1 MTRIIYER
9 DQYSL
14 HLEGHAGF
22 DQAGAD
28 IVCAGVSALTEA
40 LLRQL
45 QRRENWRVSCGLCR
59 QNALVRVRLY
69 PGSRRA
75 AQRARALL
83 ETVCG
88 GYQAIAEEYPDYVKV
103 EVR

>member
-1 MTRIIYER
+1 MTRIIY
-9 DQYSL
+9 DKAQYSL
-14 HLEGHAGF
+14 HLEGHAGCAK
-22 DQAGAD
+22 AGAD
-28 IVCAGVSALTEA
+28 IVCAGLSALTEA

-45 QRRENWRVSCGLCR
+45 QRRENWRVSSGVCR
-59 QNALVRVRLY
+59 REALVHVQLY

-88 GYQAIAEEYPDYVKV
+88 GYLAIAEEYPEHVRV
-103 EVR
+103 EVK